1 MMKKLIIGLVALSC
15 QQAMASSSP
24 SAVAE
29 LAALDVALPAL
40 IDISTTHPV
49 FDFDGDGCLPS
60 AGIGRE
66 GQQNQG
72 LDTGGG
78 IAENCRKSDF
88 LKTSNTLHRYVCTTV
103 STDEFC
109 SHYYALYF
117 IKDQTVDGLGGG
129 HKNDW
134 ENAAVWTKNGNVTH
148 GSYSAHGNLYTKPVN
163 ELPLEQGHLKIV
175 YHKDGGLTHALR
187 FAKSNEYAENPYG
200 AFVVP
205 PITSWYTL
213 TGDNVS
219 NQAMREKL
227 NTYNYGSASI
237 AMKNSNFLN
246 TVNSD
251 RPSGY
256 PQFTQQDV
264 DSSL

>member
-1 MMKKLIIGLVALSC
+1 MIKKLIIGLVALSC
-15 QQAMASSSP
+15 QHVMAASSP

-29 LAALDVALPAL
+29 LAALDIALPAL
-40 IDISTTHPV
+40 VDISTTHPV

-78 IAENCRKSDF
+78 LTENCRKSDF

-148 GSYSAHGNLYTKPVN
+148 GSYSAHGNLYTKSVN

-175 YHKDGGLTHALR
+175 YHKDGGLTHA
-187 FAKSNEYAENPYG
+187 
-200 AFVVP
+200 

-219 NQAMREKL
+219 NQIMRDKL

-256 PQFTQQDV
+256 PQFTQQDIE
-264 DSSL
+264 SSL